1 MVTKALTKYIVV
13 YDVSDD
19 KSRAKLAELLQKKGL
34 TRIQRSAFVGEL
46 SRAELNNLLRKAKQL
61 INEVSDVLHI
71 IPVCRYDWGRRI
83 IIGKPLNERYRR
95 VEGILFV

>member
-1 MVTKALTKYIVV
+1 MTRYIVV

-19 KSRAKLAELLQKKGL
+19 KARAKLAELLQKKGL

-46 SRAELNNLLRKAKQL
+46 SKTELKDLLRKARQL
-61 INEVSDVLHI
+61 IDEVNDVLHI
-71 IPVCRYDWGRRI
+71 IPICRYDWSKRI
-83 IIGKPLNERYRR
+83 IIGRPLNERGRR

>member
-1 MVTKALTKYIVV
+1 MTRYIVV

-19 KSRAKLAELLQKKGL
+19 KARAKLAELLQKKGL

-46 SRAELNNLLRKAKQL
+46 SKTELKDLLRKARQL
-61 INEVSDVLHI
+61 IDEVNDVLHI
-71 IPVCRYDWGRRI
+71 IPICRYDWSKRI
-83 IIGKPLNERYRR
+83 IMGRPLNERGRR

>member
-1 MVTKALTKYIVV
+1 MTRYIVV

-19 KSRAKLAELLQKKGL
+19 KARAKLAELLQKKGL

-46 SRAELNNLLRKAKQL
+46 SKTELKDLLRKARQL
-61 INEVSDVLHI
+61 IDEVNDVLHI
-71 IPVCRYDWGRRI
+71 IPVCRYDWSKRI
-83 IIGKPLNERYRR
+83 IIGRPLNERGRR